1 MGTDP
6 VRTVKLQ
13 ESPQVLSS
21 ESQSF
26 DHFLKLQT
34 LQKKKDLILRI
45 KPGMAAGEYGRLD
58 Y

>member
-1 MGTDP
+1 M
-6 VRTVKLQ
+6 RTVKLQ